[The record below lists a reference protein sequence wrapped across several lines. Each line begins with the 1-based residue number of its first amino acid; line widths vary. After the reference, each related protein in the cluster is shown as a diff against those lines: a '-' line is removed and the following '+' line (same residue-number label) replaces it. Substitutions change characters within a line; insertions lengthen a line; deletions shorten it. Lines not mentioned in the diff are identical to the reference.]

1 MESVLLKRR
10 DSGKYFTK
18 REGTVESILLK
29 EKGQWKV
36 FY

>member
-1 MESVLLKRR
+1 MESILLKEK
-10 DSGKYFTK
+10 GQWKVFTK